1 MAKKEQKVEEVVE
14 PKVETKEETKPQET
28 PVEEKPMGDK
38 IKVKKPKMKK
48 MNIGDEPIDKIH
60 NKLIKIILILESR

>member
-28 PVEEKPMGDK
+28 PVDEKPMGDK

-48 MNIGDEPIDKIH
+48 MDIFSSLVLKRMIFHLKI
-60 NKLIKIILILESR
+60 